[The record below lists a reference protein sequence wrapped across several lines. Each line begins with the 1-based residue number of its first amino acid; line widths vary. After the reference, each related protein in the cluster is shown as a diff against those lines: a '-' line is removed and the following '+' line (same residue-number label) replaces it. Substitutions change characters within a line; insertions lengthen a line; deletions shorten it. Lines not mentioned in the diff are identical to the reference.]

1 MKVRI
6 RTLVTSALVALAL
19 CLFFTG
25 PINIGGQ
32 RLQEGGRK
40 VQEFIS
46 LEEEMWFTKSQI
58 RKCERAVIAAIRQPL
73 SGRRLERRIHA
84 CVRDPTTRE
93 CARKDRRS
101 G

>member
-1 MKVRI
+1 VS
-6 RTLVTSALVALAL
+6 V
-19 CLFFTG
+19 FTG

-40 VQEFIS
+40 AQEFIS

-73 SGRRLERRIHA
+73 SGRRLLSGEYMPVFEI
-84 CVRDPTTRE
+84 PQLRE